1 MVLIRSGKGQGCSAS
16 RNASATAC
24 GPKGLSSSPS
34 LRPPLST
41 ARRWSR
47 ANSGWAQRA
56 LTRLTMLVTS
66 RLSSYSS
73 FSISWR
79 WSASSSLAVISGFSL
94 PLRKSS
100 KRLAMCW

>member
-1 MVLIRSGKGQGCSAS
+1 MVLIRSGKGQGASAS
-16 RNASATAC
+16 RKARAMDC

-47 ANSGWAQRA
+47 ANRDCEQRA

-66 RLSSYSS
+66 RFSSYSS
-73 FSISWR
+73 FSISSR
-79 WSASSSLAVISGFSL
+79 SSAFNSPALRAGLSL

-100 KRLAMCW
+100 KLLAMR